1 MAGRSRRGRTERDEE
16 LELVREEL
24 WEVRREL
31 QEIAQ
36 LMRGQGSRRLRGSQ
50 G

>member
-1 MAGRSRRGRTERDEE
+1 MLGFEMAGRSRRGRTDRDEE

-31 QEIAQ
+31 RETTQ
-36 LMRGQGSRRLRGSQ
+36 LMRGRGV
-50 G
+50 